1 MTLYRHLLWPLL
13 ARLEPERA
21 HGLTLSLLSSIQRV
35 PFGASLVE
43 RLAGARGA
51 DLGFEWRGIR
61 FAGPAGIAAGW
72 DKDGRVARM
81 AEALGAGFV
90 EVGTV
95 TPLPQPGNPGRRIF
109 RLRSRDAL
117 VNRLGFPSVGAAR
130 VVENLSRHRPKRA
143 PIGINVGKNAA
154 TALDAAA
161 DDYAACL
168 RSLHD
173 VGDYFVV
180 NVSSP
185 NTPGLTSLQSPEALD
200 GLLAALDEARR
211 GPSGRPPKPLLV
223 KLSADLSA
231 SEIEAAAAVCR
242 RRAVDGAIAVNTSL
256 DPALRSDEAR
266 ELEGGLSGRP
276 IFGRALAAV
285 ERLRAVVPPDF
296 LIIGAG
302 GVFDADDALRL
313 LSAGADAV
321 QVYTGLVYRGPG
333 LLNEI
338 RRGLAEAGWS
348 PRPDLK

>member
-1 MTLYRHLLWPLL
+1 MSLYRRLLWPFL

-21 HGLTLSLLSSIQRV
+21 HGLTLSLLASLQRL
-35 PFGASLVE
+35 PLGASLVE
-43 RLAGARGA
+43 RISGEDSEG
-51 DLGFEWRGIR
+51 LGFEWRGLR
-61 FAGPAGIAAGW
+61 FSAPVGIAAGW

-95 TPLPQPGNPGRRIF
+95 TPKPQPGNPGRRIF

-117 VNRLGFPSVGAAR
+117 VNRLGFPSRGADR
-130 VVENLSRHRPKRA
+130 VAANLSRHRPRRA
-143 PIGINVGKNAA
+143 PVGVNIGKNAA
-154 TALDAAA
+154 TPLDAAA
-161 DDYAACL
+161 DDYTACL
-168 RSLHD
+168 RELND
-173 VGDYFVV
+173 VADYFVV

-200 GLLAALDEARR
+200 GLLAALNEARR
-211 GPSGRPPKPLLV
+211 AVRPPKPLLV

-231 SEIEAAAAVCR
+231 SEIEEAAAVCR
-242 RRAVDGAIAVNTSL
+242 SRGVDGAIAVNTSL

-266 ELEGGLSGRP
+266 KLEGGLSGRP
-276 IFGRALAAV
+276 IFGRTLGAV
-285 ERLRAVVPPDF
+285 ERLRAVSPPDF

-302 GVFDADDALRL
+302 GVFGPDDALRL
-313 LSAGADAV
+313 LNAGADAV

-333 LLNEI
+333 LLTEI

-348 PRPDLK
+348 PREGLA

>member
-1 MTLYRHLLWPLL
+1 MSLYRRLLWPFL

-21 HGLTLSLLSSIQRV
+21 HGLTLSLLASLQRA

-43 RLAGARGA
+43 RIGGG
-51 DLGFEWRGIR
+51 DFEGLGFKWRGIR
-61 FAGPAGIAAGW
+61 FAAPVGIAAGW

-90 EVGTV
+90 EIGTV
-95 TPLPQPGNPGRRIF
+95 TPRPQPGNPGRRIF

-117 VNRLGFPSVGAAR
+117 VNRLGFPSRGAER
-130 VVENLSRHRPKRA
+130 VAANLRHRPRRA
-143 PIGINVGKNAA
+143 PVGVNIGKNAA
-154 TALDAAA
+154 TPIDAAA
-161 DDYAACL
+161 DDYVSCL
-168 RSLHD
+168 RALHT
-173 VGDYFVV
+173 VADYFVV

-211 GPSGRPPKPLLV
+211 ALGPPKPLLV
-223 KLSADLSA
+223 KLSADLSE
-231 SEIEAAAAVCR
+231 SEIEEAAEVCR
-242 RRAVDGAIAVNTSL
+242 RREVDGAIAVNTSL
-256 DPALRSDEAR
+256 DPALRSDETR

-276 IFGRALAAV
+276 IFGRALDAV

-296 LIIGAG
+296 LIVGAG
-302 GVFDADDALRL
+302 GVFGPDDALRL
-313 LSAGADAV
+313 LNAGADAV

-333 LLNEI
+333 LLTQI

-348 PRPDLK
+348 PREGLA

>member
-1 MTLYRHLLWPLL
+1 MSLYRRLLWPFL

-21 HGLTLSLLSSIQRV
+21 HGLTLSLLASLQRA

-43 RLAGARGA
+43 RISGG
-51 DLGFEWRGIR
+51 DSEGLGFEWRGIR
-61 FAGPAGIAAGW
+61 FAAPVGIAAGW

-95 TPLPQPGNPGRRIF
+95 TPRPQPGNPGRRIF

-117 VNRLGFPSVGAAR
+117 VNRLGFPSRGADR
-130 VVENLSRHRPKRA
+130 VAANLRHRPRRA
-143 PIGINVGKNAA
+143 PVGVNIGKNAA
-154 TALDAAA
+154 TPIDAAA
-161 DDYAACL
+161 DDYVACL
-168 RSLHD
+168 RALHA
-173 VGDYFVV
+173 VASYFVV

-211 GPSGRPPKPLLV
+211 PLGPPKPLLV
-223 KLSADLSA
+223 KLSADLSE
-231 SEIEAAAAVCR
+231 SEIEEAAAVCR
-242 RRAVDGAIAVNTSL
+242 RREVDGAIAVNTSL

-276 IFGRALAAV
+276 IFGRALDAV

-296 LIIGAG
+296 LIVGAG
-302 GVFDADDALRL
+302 GVFGPDDALRL
-313 LSAGADAV
+313 LNAGADAV

-333 LLNEI
+333 LLAEI

-348 PRPDLK
+348 PREGLA

>member
-1 MTLYRHLLWPLL
+1 MSLYRRLLWPFL

-21 HGLTLSLLSSIQRV
+21 HGLTLSLLASLQRA
-35 PFGASLVE
+35 PFGASLLE
-43 RLAGARGA
+43 RISGG
-51 DLGFEWRGIR
+51 DSDGLGFEWRGLR
-61 FAGPAGIAAGW
+61 FSAPVGIAAGW

-95 TPLPQPGNPGRRIF
+95 TPQPQPGNPGRRIF
-109 RLRSRDAL
+109 RLRSLDAL
-117 VNRLGFPSVGAAR
+117 VNRLGFPSRGADR
-130 VVENLSRHRPKRA
+130 VAANLSHHRPQRA
-143 PIGINVGKNAA
+143 PVGVNIGKNAA
-154 TALDAAA
+154 TPLDAAA
-161 DDYAACL
+161 EDYVACL
-168 RSLHD
+168 RALHD
-173 VGDYFVV
+173 VAEYFVV

-211 GPSGRPPKPLLV
+211 AAGPPKPLLV

-231 SEIEAAAAVCR
+231 SEIEEAAAVCR

-276 IFGRALAAV
+276 IFGRAVDAV
-285 ERLRAVVPPDF
+285 ERLRAVVPSDF
-296 LIIGAG
+296 LLIGAG
-302 GVFDADDALRL
+302 GVFGADDALRL
-313 LSAGADAV
+313 LNAGADAV

-333 LLNEI
+333 LLTQI
-338 RRGLAEAGWS
+338 RRGLTEAGWS
-348 PRPDLK
+348 PREGLV

>member
-21 HGLTLSLLSSIQRV
+21 HGLTLSLLSSAQRV

-43 RLAGARGA
+43 RVAGGGA
-51 DLGFEWRGIR
+51 AHLGFEWRGLR

-72 DKDGRVARM
+72 DKDGRAARM

-117 VNRLGFPSVGAAR
+117 VNRLGFPSLGADR

-154 TALDAAA
+154 TPLNDAA

-168 RSLHD
+168 RALHD

-211 GPSGRPPKPLLV
+211 GPASGTPKPLLV

-231 SEIEAAAAVCR
+231 SDIVAAAAVCR

-266 ELEGGLSGRP
+266 DLEGGLSGRP

-302 GVFDADDALRL
+302 GVFGPDDALRL
-313 LSAGADAV
+313 LNAGADAV

-333 LLNEI
+333 ILTEI
-338 RRGLAEAGWS
+338 TRGLAEAGWL
-348 PRPDLK
+348 PRPGLA

>member
-1 MTLYRHLLWPLL
+1 M
-13 ARLEPERA
+13 ER
-21 HGLTLSLLSSIQRV
+21 V
-35 PFGASLVE
+35 
-43 RLAGARGA
+43 AGARGA
-51 DLGFEWRGIR
+51 AHLGFEWRGLR

-72 DKDGRVARM
+72 DKDGRAARM

-117 VNRLGFPSVGAAR
+117 VNRLGFPSLGADR

-154 TALDAAA
+154 TPLDAAA

-168 RSLHD
+168 RALHD

>member
-21 HGLTLSLLSSIQRV
+21 HGLTLSLLASAQRV
-35 PFGASLVE
+35 PFGASVVE
-43 RLAGARGA
+43 RVAGGGGTR
-51 DLGFEWRGIR
+51 LGFEWRGIR

-72 DKDGRVARM
+72 DKDGRAARM

-117 VNRLGFPSVGAAR
+117 VNRLGFPSLGAAR
-130 VVENLSRHRPKRA
+130 VVENLSRHRPKRV
-143 PIGINVGKNAA
+143 PVGVNIGKNAS
-154 TALDAAA
+154 TPLDAAA

-168 RSLHD
+168 RALHD

-211 GPSGRPPKPLLV
+211 GPAGGPPKPLLV

-231 SEIEAAAAVCR
+231 SEIEEAVAVCR

-256 DPALRSDEAR
+256 DPALRSEEAR

-276 IFGRALAAV
+276 IFGRALDAV

-313 LSAGADAV
+313 LNAGADAV
-321 QVYTGLVYRGPG
+321 QAYTGLVYRGPG
-333 LLNEI
+333 ILTEI
-338 RRGLAEAGWS
+338 TRGLAEAGWS
-348 PRPDLK
+348 PRPGLA

>member
-21 HGLTLSLLSSIQRV
+21 HGLTLSLLSSAQRV

-43 RLAGARGA
+43 RVAGGGA
-51 DLGFEWRGIR
+51 AHLGFEWRGLR

-72 DKDGRVARM
+72 DKDGRAARM

-117 VNRLGFPSVGAAR
+117 VNRLGFPSLGAVRVG
-130 VVENLSRHRPKRA
+130 ENLSRHRPKRA

-154 TALDAAA
+154 TPLESAA

-211 GPSGRPPKPLLV
+211 GPSSRPPKPLLV

-302 GVFDADDALRL
+302 GVLDADDALRL

>member
-21 HGLTLSLLSSIQRV
+21 HGLTLSLLSSAQRV

-51 DLGFEWRGIR
+51 DLGFEWRGLR

-72 DKDGRVARM
+72 DKDGRAARM

-117 VNRLGFPSVGAAR
+117 VNRLGFPSLGAAR

-154 TALDAAA
+154 TPLDSAA

-211 GPSGRPPKPLLV
+211 GALSGRPPKPLLV
-223 KLSADLSA
+223 KLSADLSCLRDRGRRRRLPA
-231 SEIEAAAAVCR
+231 PRRRRRHRGQHLARPRAALRRGPRARRRALGTPHLRAGPRRRGTAARRCPAGLPHRRRGRRVRCR
-242 RRAVDGAIAVNTSL
+242 RRAA
-256 DPALRSDEAR
+256 PPKR
-266 ELEGGLSGRP
+266 GR
-276 IFGRALAAV
+276 R
-285 ERLRAVVPPDF
+285 R
-296 LIIGAG
+296 GAG
-302 GVFDADDALRL
+302 LH
-313 LSAGADAV
+313 
-321 QVYTGLVYRGPG
+321 GPC
-333 LLNEI
+333 L
-338 RRGLAEAGWS
+338 
-348 PRPDLK
+348 PRPRPSE

>member
-21 HGLTLSLLSSIQRV
+21 HGLTLSLLSSVQRV

-143 PIGINVGKNAA
+143 PIGVNIGKNAA

-168 RSLHD
+168 RALHG
-173 VGDYFVV
+173 VDYFVV

-200 GLLAALDEARR
+200 GLLAALDEAR
-211 GPSGRPPKPLLV
+211 GAPSGGPPKPLLV
-223 KLSADLSA
+223 KLSADLTA
-231 SEIEAAAAVCR
+231 SDIEAAAAVCR

-302 GVFDADDALRL
+302 GVFGPDDALRL
-313 LSAGADAV
+313 LNAGADAV

-333 LLNEI
+333 ILTGI
-338 RRGLAEAGWS
+338 TRGLAEAGWS
-348 PRPDLK
+348 PRPGLA

>member
-1 MTLYRHLLWPLL
+1 MSLYRRLLWPFL

-21 HGLTLSLLSSIQRV
+21 HGFTLSLLASLQRA

-43 RLAGARGA
+43 RISGG
-51 DLGFEWRGIR
+51 DSDGLGFEWRGLR
-61 FAGPAGIAAGW
+61 FSAPVGIAAGW

-95 TPLPQPGNPGRRIF
+95 TPKPQPGNPGRRIF

-117 VNRLGFPSVGAAR
+117 VNRLGFPSRGADR
-130 VVENLSRHRPKRA
+130 VAANLSRHRPRRA
-143 PIGINVGKNAA
+143 PVGVNIGKNAA
-154 TALDAAA
+154 TSLDSAAE
-161 DDYAACL
+161 DYVACL
-168 RSLHD
+168 RA
-173 VGDYFVV
+173 VAAVADYFVV

-200 GLLAALDEARR
+200 GLLAALDEAR
-211 GPSGRPPKPLLV
+211 GTPPKPLLV
-223 KLSADLSA
+223 KLSADLTA
-231 SEIEAAAAVCR
+231 SEIDEAAAVCL

-276 IFGRALAAV
+276 IFGRAVDAV
-285 ERLRAVVPPDF
+285 ERLRAVSPPDF

-302 GVFDADDALRL
+302 GVFGADDALRL
-313 LSAGADAV
+313 LNAGADAV
-321 QVYTGLVYRGPG
+321 QLYTGLVYRGPG
-333 LLNEI
+333 LLIQI

-348 PRPDLK
+348 PREGLA

>member
-21 HGLTLSLLSSIQRV
+21 HGLTLSLLSSAQRV
-35 PFGASLVE
+35 PFGPALAG
-43 RLAGARGA
+43 RLAGARGP

-72 DKDGRVARM
+72 DKDGRAARM

-117 VNRLGFPSVGAAR
+117 VNRLGFPSLGAAR

-143 PIGINVGKNAA
+143 PLGINVGKNAS
-154 TALDAAA
+154 TPLDDAA

-168 RSLHD
+168 RALHD
-173 VGDYFVV
+173 VADYFVV

-211 GPSGRPPKPLLV
+211 GPAGGPPKPLLV

-231 SEIEAAAAVCR
+231 SEIEDAAAVCQ

-276 IFGRALAAV
+276 IFGRALDAV

-296 LIIGAG
+296 LIVGAG
-302 GVFDADDALRL
+302 GVFGADDALRL
-313 LSAGADAV
+313 LNAGADAV

-338 RRGLAEAGWS
+338 TRGLAEAGWS

>member
-1 MTLYRHLLWPLL
+1 MSLYRRLLWPFL

-21 HGLTLSLLSSIQRV
+21 HGFTLSLLASLQRA

-43 RLAGARGA
+43 RISGGDSE

-61 FAGPAGIAAGW
+61 FAAPVGIAAGW

-117 VNRLGFPSVGAAR
+117 VNRLGFPSRGADR
-130 VVENLSRHRPKRA
+130 VAANLRHRPRRA
-143 PIGINVGKNAA
+143 PVGVNIGKNTA
-154 TALDAAA
+154 TPIDTAA

-168 RSLHD
+168 RALHA
-173 VGDYFVV
+173 VADYFIV

-211 GPSGRPPKPLLV
+211 ALGPPKPLLV

-231 SEIEAAAAVCR
+231 SEIEEAAAVCR
-242 RRAVDGAIAVNTSL
+242 RHEVDGAIAVNTSL

-276 IFGRALAAV
+276 IFGRALDAV

-302 GVFDADDALRL
+302 GVFGAGDALRL
-313 LSAGADAV
+313 LNAGADAV
-321 QVYTGLVYRGPG
+321 QVYTGFVYRGPG
-333 LLNEI
+333 LLTEI

-348 PRPDLK
+348 PREGLA

>member
-1 MTLYRHLLWPLL
+1 MSLYRRLLWPFL

-21 HGLTLSLLSSIQRV
+21 HGLTLSLLASLQRA

-43 RLAGARGA
+43 RISGG
-51 DLGFEWRGIR
+51 DSEGLGFGWRGIR
-61 FAGPAGIAAGW
+61 FAAPVGIAAGW

-117 VNRLGFPSVGAAR
+117 VNRLGFPSRGAER
-130 VVENLSRHRPKRA
+130 VAANLSRHRPRRA
-143 PIGINVGKNAA
+143 PVGVNIGKNAA
-154 TALDAAA
+154 TPLDNAA

-168 RSLHD
+168 RALND
-173 VGDYFVV
+173 VADYFVV

-211 GPSGRPPKPLLV
+211 AVGPPKPLLV

-231 SEIEAAAAVCR
+231 SEIEEAAAVCL

-256 DPALRSDEAR
+256 DPALRSAEAR

-276 IFGRALAAV
+276 IFGRALDAV

-296 LIIGAG
+296 LIVGAG
-302 GVFDADDALRL
+302 GVFGPGDALRL
-313 LSAGADAV
+313 LNAGADAV
-321 QVYTGLVYRGPG
+321 QVYTGLVYRGPV
-333 LLNEI
+333 LLTEI

-348 PRPDLK
+348 PRAGLS

>member
-1 MTLYRHLLWPLL
+1 MTLYRHLLWPIL

-21 HGLTLSLLSSIQRV
+21 HGLTLSLLSSVQRV

-72 DKDGRVARM
+72 DKDGRAARM

-117 VNRLGFPSVGAAR
+117 VNRLGFPSLGAVR

-154 TALDAAA
+154 TPLDDAA

-168 RSLHD
+168 RALHD

-211 GPSGRPPKPLLV
+211 GPSGRPTKPLLV
-223 KLSADLSA
+223 KLSADLST

-256 DPALRSDEAR
+256 DPSLRSDEAH

-348 PRPDLK
+348 PRPGLA

>member
-1 MTLYRHLLWPLL
+1 MRLYRRILWPLL

-21 HGLTLSLLSSIQRV
+21 HGLTLSLLAFAQRL

-43 RLAGARGA
+43 RIGGGRVAG
-51 DLGFEWRGIR
+51 LEFEWRGLR
-61 FAGPAGIAAGW
+61 FSAPVGLAAGW
-72 DKDGRVARM
+72 DKDGRAARM

-95 TPLPQPGNPGRRIF
+95 TPLPQPGNPGQRIF

-117 VNRLGFPSVGAAR
+117 VNRLGFPSLGAAR
-130 VVENLSRHRPKRA
+130 VAANLSRHRPRRA
-143 PIGINVGKNAA
+143 PLGINIGKNAA
-154 TALDAAA
+154 TPLDDAAE
-161 DDYAACL
+161 DYAACL
-168 RSLHD
+168 RALHGA
-173 VGDYFVV
+173 GDYFVV

-211 GPSGRPPKPLLV
+211 GPAGGPPKPLLV

-231 SEIEAAAAVCR
+231 SEIEEAAAVCR

-276 IFGRALAAV
+276 IFSRALDAV
-285 ERLRAVVPPDF
+285 ERLRAAAPPDF
-296 LIIGAG
+296 LIVGAG
-302 GVFDADDALRL
+302 GVFGREDALRL
-313 LSAGADAV
+313 LNAGADAV

-333 LLNEI
+333 ILTDI
-338 RRGLAEAGWS
+338 RRGLAKAGWS
-348 PRPDLK
+348 PRANLA

>member
-1 MTLYRHLLWPLL
+1 MSLYRRLLWPLL

-21 HGLTLSLLSSIQRV
+21 HGLTLSLLASLQRA

-43 RLAGARGA
+43 RVSGG
-51 DLGFEWRGIR
+51 DSEGLGFEWRGLR
-61 FAGPAGIAAGW
+61 FSAPVGIAAGW

-95 TPLPQPGNPGRRIF
+95 TPKPQPGNPGRRIF

-117 VNRLGFPSVGAAR
+117 VNRLGFPSRGADR
-130 VVENLSRHRPKRA
+130 VAANLSRHRPRRA
-143 PIGINVGKNAA
+143 PVGVNIGKNAA
-154 TALDAAA
+154 TPLDAAA
-161 DDYAACL
+161 DDYVACFRVLNDAA
-168 RSLHD
+168 
-173 VGDYFVV
+173 DYFVV

-211 GPSGRPPKPLLV
+211 RAGGTPKPLLV

-231 SEIEAAAAVCR
+231 SEIDEAAAVCR
-242 RRAVDGAIAVNTSL
+242 SRGVDGAIAVNTSL

-276 IFGRALAAV
+276 IFGRAVAGAAAGRCSV
-285 ERLRAVVPPDF
+285 ERLPTTRRLRRRTSSSSARA
-296 LIIGAG
+296 AS
-302 GVFDADDALRL
+302 
-313 LSAGADAV
+313 SAPTTRCD
-321 QVYTGLVYRGPG
+321 
-333 LLNEI
+333 
-338 RRGLAEAGWS
+338 S
-348 PRPDLK
+348 

>member
-1 MTLYRHLLWPLL
+1 MSLYRRLLWPFL

-21 HGLTLSLLSSIQRV
+21 HGLTLSLLASLQRA

-43 RLAGARGA
+43 RISGG
-51 DLGFEWRGIR
+51 DSGGLGFEWRGLR
-61 FAGPAGIAAGW
+61 FSAPVGIAAGW

-95 TPLPQPGNPGRRIF
+95 TPKPQPGNPGRRIF

-117 VNRLGFPSVGAAR
+117 VNRLGFPSRGADR
-130 VVENLSRHRPKRA
+130 VAANLSRHRPRRA
-143 PIGINVGKNAA
+143 PVGVNIGKNAA
-154 TALDAAA
+154 TPLDAAA
-161 DDYAACL
+161 EDYVACL
-168 RSLHD
+168 RSLHA
-173 VGDYFVV
+173 VADYFVV

-185 NTPGLTSLQSPEALD
+185 NTPGLTSLQSAEALD
-200 GLLAALDEARR
+200 GLLAALEDARR
-211 GPSGRPPKPLLV
+211 GPEGGTPKPLLV

-231 SEIEAAAAVCR
+231 SEIEEAAAVCR
-242 RRAVDGAIAVNTSL
+242 RRGVDGAIAVNTSL

-276 IFGRALAAV
+276 IFGRALDTV
-285 ERLRAVVPPDF
+285 ERLRAATPPDF
-296 LIIGAG
+296 LIVGAG
-302 GVFDADDALRL
+302 GVFGADDALRL
-313 LSAGADAV
+313 LQADADAV

-333 LLNEI
+333 LLTEI

-348 PRPDLK
+348 PREGLA